1 LSCRDGLKLETEIL
15 NGKPRL
21 MLASYGN
28 DFCMGNKTKILNH
41 PLKTKQTCHV
51 LKSSQNTSEKH
62 EHILI
67 KPRIGSRLSPRR
79 GDKSH
84 MMLSSNKGS
93 SKESSNDSHAIIIQK
108 DGTTAKHG
116 IQNPE
121 TSIKNPVDLCS
132 KSSKITWTGSVSWFM
147 YIIYNPYIYLNE
159 IEPENLHSKV
169 LFLTGLKLSIS
180 NFFKTKLTDFQNKN
194 LLFSLL
200 FSKNSWK
207 PADIFSTLGERER
220 DKNLLEAKK
229 SQWKKELDEQ
239 VALKKKLKDAL
250 ESETKL
256 HPWGKTDS
264 DKTCSEKLHTA
275 DQAKEATPVEHPFS
289 DVKREQHKKW
299 LEELNKQ
306 KEAAKLRKMEEKHNL
321 SKAEEHDR
329 WTMHFD
335 SLKRHANSHPQPP
348 LNTTYKKQPE
358 VLCLS
363 PEHEDLTAFIQPFT
377 PTALGHLMPSE
388 VESLGKAVE
397 NTTLE
402 PSQKASFLRS
412 MTALLDPA
420 QIEERDRRRQKQLE
434 HQKAIMAQVEEKRRK
449 KQLEEEQ
456 RKREEQEEEHRLAR
470 ERELMQR
477 QFEDDLLK
485 QKQKEEIMTLKT
497 NELYQTMQRAQEL
510 AHRLKQEQRI
520 RELAQKGH
528 DISKLQKNLG
538 GDAVHASYST
548 ASQSLSNV
556 SHDHCLDELSSK
568 VIQDLNMIV
577 SPRKDTAVQTDNLN
591 TETCTEASRDRRTGN
606 CTSPD
611 ISIEYKGEFNSKTCK
626 KELQYADK
634 KKISEKENN
643 GSYSNVYEQ
652 FARKEKQTKP
662 MERHG
667 KRPEWNIN
675 QPGKRY
681 IPASERYSRR
691 QQKQRE
697 EKKIRRQMELLQLV
711 ERNTPGNL
719 SQNRGISPERCSS
732 PHPETGVTSKGVRV
746 GGIVLEWFHSFLT
759 ERTQPES
766 PPVPAVKNRLHQIQ
780 QKQINTSNL
789 EVHNDNSCKEKNTSA
804 DKQQREPSP
813 AAEPGRPP
821 SAHFIPYVRTN
832 EVYYLDPDAP
842 MTRPSTHDPQYR
854 HFNESYNAPR
864 QIFSSDHVRD
874 PLLNPNV
881 MRDRQQAIL
890 KGLSELR
897 QVLHLLNP

>member
-1 LSCRDGLKLETEIL
+1 
-15 NGKPRL
+15 
-21 MLASYGN
+21 
-28 DFCMGNKTKILNH
+28 MGNKTKILNH

-121 TSIKNPVDLCS
+121 TSIKNPVIS
-132 KSSKITWTGSVSWFM
+132 KRNSSYSLGQNNPDINTATNLAPKEENIMGLLQKAGEVTSVPDERSSVSSRKQDA
-147 YIIYNPYIYLNE
+147 
-159 IEPENLHSKV
+159 SKQAEQKV
-169 LFLTGLKLSIS
+169 VI
-180 NFFKTKLTDFQNKN
+180 
-194 LLFSLL
+194 
-200 FSKNSWK
+200 KNSWK

-275 DQAKEATPVEHPFS
+275 DQAKVRHQRAIQLKQHICLKANGLPLTRPTSLSFQEATPVEHPFS

-538 GDAVHASYST
+538 GG
-548 ASQSLSNV
+548 N
-556 SHDHCLDELSSK
+556 SK

-719 SQNRGISPERCSS
+719 SQNRGISPERLKLV
-732 PHPETGVTSKGVRV
+732 GVFYR
-746 GGIVLEWFHSFLT
+746 
-759 ERTQPES
+759 PES

-804 DKQQREPSP
+804 DK
-813 AAEPGRPP
+813 PP

-897 QVLHLLNP
+897 QVLHLIQEQREMGEQGHEEP

>member
-121 TSIKNPVDLCS
+121 TSIKNP
-132 KSSKITWTGSVSWFM
+132 K
-147 YIIYNPYIYLNE
+147 
-159 IEPENLHSKV
+159 
-169 LFLTGLKLSIS
+169 
-180 NFFKTKLTDFQNKN
+180 KTKQTILPQLTDFQNKN

-229 SQWKKELDEQ
+229 SQWKKELAEICCKISVPLTRPTSLSFQ
-239 VALKKKLKDAL
+239 
-250 ESETKL
+250 
-256 HPWGKTDS
+256 
-264 DKTCSEKLHTA
+264 
-275 DQAKEATPVEHPFS
+275 EATPVEHPFS

-538 GDAVHASYST
+538 GG
-548 ASQSLSNV
+548 N
-556 SHDHCLDELSSK
+556 SK

-732 PHPETGVTSKGVRV
+732 PHPETGVTSKGHAIRK
-746 GGIVLEWFHSFLT
+746 
-759 ERTQPES
+759 S

-897 QVLHLLNP
+897 QVLHLPDKQPGLTGLTKGQQARSQASFLWEGVP